1 MPLYVIMLHA
11 QLDTLIDMLLHQ
23 LLLGEVLPSLDNGSV
38 VSLTDGLP
46 PHLAQRRV
54 SRGERGREG
63 KGGTEGMHEDARF
76 SIFSCCCV
84 NMHIPG
90 IHALYVLLMCT
101 IRQNKNMH
109 SWH

>member
-46 PHLAQRRV
+46 SHLAQRRV
-54 SRGERGREG
+54 STRKRGGEG
-63 KGGTEGMHEDARF
+63 K
-76 SIFSCCCV
+76 
-84 NMHIPG
+84 
-90 IHALYVLLMCT
+90 
-101 IRQNKNMH
+101 
-109 SWH
+109 